1 MTRRRQ
7 SHSVSPIATAE
18 AYTLAGRASRARD
31 GDRTDV
37 LRELTIRNFALL
49 EVACLHF
56 GTGLTVLTGETGAGK
71 SIVIDAIGCV
81 LGGRTSAEVV
91 RAGTDRASVEAIFDL
106 DKDAAE
112 TVQVVLDSLGL
123 ADLFDSNESSSG
135 ADLVLAR
142 EVGKNGRSVAR
153 VNGRAVPAS
162 TLAQVGA
169 HLIDIHGQHDHL
181 SLLRAD
187 AQRDLLDRFGGLT
200 DARRALADR
209 WRELGALRATR
220 RQMQADEREVA
231 RRLDVLGYQVEEIV
245 QANLA
250 DGEDDALLRERARLA
265 NAGRLAEL
273 GATILGALAGGQD
286 GDAAARDLV
295 ARAARDLDA
304 LARVDPDVT
313 PTATTI
319 AEASTLIDDAIHT
332 ITAYVESIEFNPVR
346 QAEVERRLDQIGTLK
361 YKYGATIADILVY
374 ADRARA
380 ELEELATRDARGHAL
395 DGQIAALEA
404 RIGVDAAT
412 LSESRAAA
420 GEQLAAAIATELRAL
435 SLKGAFEAVLTRTPD
450 PDGVPV
456 PPDGTRWRCDDAGI
470 DTVAF
475 HFAPNP
481 GEPSRPVAR
490 TASGGELSRILLA
503 LKAVLSR
510 VDRTPTL
517 IFDEVDTGVGGR
529 NAQVLGEKLSG
540 LGDRHQVFC
549 VTHLP
554 QVAAYAD
561 GHVFLAK
568 HVTEGRTSTEA
579 NALDEAG
586 RVTELAQMLGG
597 TTPATLAQARELVDR
612 ATTWKRMTRAPAA

>member
-1 MTRRRQ
+1 M
-7 SHSVSPIATAE
+7 
-18 AYTLAGRASRARD
+18 
-31 GDRTDV
+31 

-81 LGGRTSAEVV
+81 IGGRTSAEVV

-106 DKDAAE
+106 DNE
-112 TVQVVLDSLGL
+112 TVKVVADVLDCLGMSDL
-123 ADLFDSNESSSG
+123 LEADNATTPVTSG
-135 ADLVLAR
+135 PAPTAPELVLAR
-142 EVGKNGRSVAR
+142 EIGRNGRSVAR

-200 DARRALADR
+200 DARRDLADR

-220 RQMQADEREVA
+220 RQMQVDEREVA
-231 RRLDVLGYQVEEIV
+231 RRLDVLGYQVEEIA

-250 DGEDDALLRERARLA
+250 DGEDDALMRERTRLA

-273 GATILGALAGGQD
+273 GATILGCLAGGHD
-286 GDAAARDLV
+286 GEAAARDLV
-295 ARAARDLDA
+295 ARAARDLVT

-313 PTATTI
+313 PTATTV

-332 ITAYVESIEFNPVR
+332 ITAYVESIEFNPAR
-346 QAEVERRLDQIGTLK
+346 QAEVEQRLDQIGTLK
-361 YKYGATIADILVY
+361 YKYGATITDILAF

-380 ELEELATRDARGHAL
+380 ELDDLATRDARGHAL
-395 DGQIAALEA
+395 DTRITALEA
-404 RIGVDAAT
+404 TVGADAAA
-412 LSESRAAA
+412 LSDARVAA
-420 GEQLAAAIATELRAL
+420 GDCLAAAIATELRAL
-435 SLKGAFEAVLTRTPD
+435 NLKGAFEAVLTRAPD
-450 PDGVPV
+450 PDGVPL
-456 PPDGTRWRCDDAGI
+456 PTDGARYRCGDAGI

-510 VDRTPTL
+510 ADRTPTL

-561 GHVFLAK
+561 GHVFLTK
-568 HVTEGRTSTEA
+568 HVADGRTSTEA
-579 NALDEAG
+579 NTLDDAG
-586 RVTELAQMLGG
+586 RIIELAQMLGG
-597 TTPATLAQARELVDR
+597 TTPATLAQARELSER
-612 ATTWKRMTRAPAA
+612 AWNWKRTTRAGVA

>member
-1 MTRRRQ
+1 M
-7 SHSVSPIATAE
+7 
-18 AYTLAGRASRARD
+18 
-31 GDRTDV
+31 

-106 DKDAAE
+106 DNE
-112 TVQVVLDSLGL
+112 TAKVVADVLDSLGMSDL
-123 ADLFDSNESSSG
+123 LEADNATTPVTSG
-135 ADLVLAR
+135 PVPTTPELVLAR
-142 EVGKNGRSVAR
+142 EIGRNGRSVAR

-200 DARRALADR
+200 DARRDLADR

-231 RRLDVLGYQVEEIV
+231 RRLDVLGYQVEEIA
-245 QANLA
+245 QANLT
-250 DGEDDALLRERARLA
+250 DGEDDALMRERARLA

-273 GATILGALAGGQD
+273 GATILGCLTGGQD
-286 GDAAARDLV
+286 GEAAARDLV

-313 PTATTI
+313 PTATTV

-332 ITAYVESIEFNPVR
+332 ITAYVESIEFNPAR

-361 YKYGATIADILVY
+361 YKYGATIADILAF

-380 ELEELATRDARGHAL
+380 ELDDLATRDARGHAL
-395 DGQIAALEA
+395 DTRITALEA
-404 RIGVDAAT
+404 TVGADAAA
-412 LSESRAAA
+412 LSDARAAA
-420 GEQLAAAIATELRAL
+420 GDHLAAAIATELRAL
-435 SLKGAFEAVLTRTPD
+435 SLKGAFEAVLTRVPA

-456 PPDGTRWRCDDAGI
+456 PNDSVRYRCDDAGI
-470 DTVAF
+470 DAVAF

-568 HVTEGRTSTEA
+568 RVIDGRTSTEA
-579 NALDEAG
+579 NTLDDGG
-586 RVTELAQMLGG
+586 RIIELAQMLGG
-597 TTPATLAQARELVDR
+597 TTPATLAQARELSERARHWKR
-612 ATTWKRMTRAPAA
+612 ATRADAA

>member
-1 MTRRRQ
+1 MSRRAL
-7 SHSVSPIATAE
+7 IAWRDRTD
-18 AYTLAGRASRARD
+18 AYTLG
-31 GDRTDV
+31 TYV

-81 LGGRTSAEVV
+81 LGGRTSAEIV
-91 RAGTDRASVEAIFDL
+91 RAGTDRAFVEAIFDL
-106 DKDAAE
+106 DPDTANIVRTA
-112 TVQVVLDSLGL
+112 LDGLGI
-123 ADLFDSNESSSG
+123 ADLLEANDESG
-135 ADLVLAR
+135 VGMQLVLAR
-142 EVGKNGRSVAR
+142 EIAKTGRSVAR
-153 VNGRAVPAS
+153 INGRAVPAS
-162 TLAQVGA
+162 SLAQIGD

-187 AQRDLLDRFGGLT
+187 AQRDLLDRFGGH
-200 DARRALADR
+200 DRARRSLADQ
-209 WRELGALRATR
+209 WRDLSTLRATR
-220 RQMQADEREVA
+220 RQMQTDEREVA
-231 RRLDVLGYQVEEIV
+231 RRLDMLGFQVEEIT
-245 QANLA
+245 QANLIH
-250 DGEDDALLRERARLA
+250 GEDDALLRERARLA

-273 GATILGALAGGQD
+273 GATILGFLGGGED
-286 GDAAARDLV
+286 GDLAARDLV

-304 LARVDPDVT
+304 LTRVDPDVA
-313 PTATTI
+313 PTATSI

-332 ITAYVESIEFNPVR
+332 ITAYVDSIEFNPAR

-361 YKYGATIADILVY
+361 YKYGATIVDILAY

-395 DGQIAALEA
+395 DSQIAVLEA
-404 RIGVDAAT
+404 SIG
-412 LSESRAAA
+412 SNAAA
-420 GEQLAAAIATELRAL
+420 LSQARVAVADRLAADIASELRAL
-435 SLKGAFEAVLTRTPD
+435 SLKGAFEALLTRAPD
-450 PDGVPV
+450 PDGVPT
-456 PPDGTRWRCDDAGI
+456 PPDGARWRCDETGI
-470 DTVAF
+470 DSVAF

-517 IFDEVDTGVGGR
+517 IFDEIDTGVGGR

-561 GHVFLAK
+561 GHIFLAK
-568 HVTEGRTSTEA
+568 HVTDGRTSTEA
-579 NALDEAG
+579 NALDGEG

-597 TTPATLAQARELVDR
+597 TSQITLVQARELIDR
-612 ATTWKRMTRAPAA
+612 ATTWKRMTRVPAA

>member
-1 MTRRRQ
+1 M
-7 SHSVSPIATAE
+7 
-18 AYTLAGRASRARD
+18 
-31 GDRTDV
+31 

-49 EVACLHF
+49 EIAHLHF

-91 RAGTDRASVEAIFDL
+91 RAGADRATVEAIFDL
-106 DKDAAE
+106 DVETADAVR
-112 TVQVVLDSLGL
+112 TTLDGLGM
-123 ADLFDSNESSSG
+123 ADLIDGDEGGDTSEGGGGRG
-135 ADLVLAR
+135 AAALALSR
-142 EVGKNGRSVAR
+142 EIGRNGRSVAR
-153 VNGRAVPAS
+153 LNGRAVPAS

-187 AQRDLLDRFGGLT
+187 AQRDLLDRFGVLV

-209 WRELGALRATR
+209 WRALGAASRAR
-220 RQMQADEREVA
+220 RAMRADAREVA
-231 RRLDVLGYQVEEIV
+231 RRIEMLGYQVEEIV
-245 QANLA
+245 QADLTE
-250 DGEDDALLRERARLA
+250 GEDEALQRERVRLA

-273 GATILGALAGGQD
+273 GGAVLGRLAAGSDDGATP
-286 GDAAARDLV
+286 ARDLV
-295 ARAARDLDA
+295 ALAARDLDA
-304 LARVDPDVT
+304 LARVDPDLAA
-313 PTATTI
+313 TATSV
-319 AEASTLIDDAIHT
+319 AEAATLLDDAIRT
-332 ITAYVESIEFNPVR
+332 MADYVDAIEFNPAR
-346 QAEVERRLDQIGTLK
+346 QAEVERRLDLLAALK
-361 YKYGATIADILVY
+361 HKYGATVADVLAY
-374 ADRARA
+374 EERARA
-380 ELEELATRDARGHAL
+380 ELEDLATRDARGQAL
-395 DGQIAALEA
+395 DAQ
-404 RIGVDAAT
+404 VDALTVAVGAEAEA
-412 LSESRAAA
+412 LSTARTAA
-420 GEQLAAAIATELRAL
+420 GDQLADAIAVELRAL

-450 PDGVPV
+450 PDGVPAS
-456 PPDGTRWRCDDAGI
+456 PDGARWRCDETGI

-529 NAQVLGEKLSG
+529 NAQVLGEKLAG

-554 QVAAYAD
+554 QVAAYGD

-568 HVTEGRTSTEA
+568 HVSDGRTTTEVSH
-579 NALDEAG
+579 LDPHG

-597 TTPATLAQARELVDR
+597 ATTATLAQARELLDR
-612 ATTWKRMTRAPAA
+612 AGAWKRAARDADDGDPGLPLPRSQGRDRVRG